1 MRRFLEAGAV
11 SAVILVAGATPALAD
26 PGDVDLNVTIEKVTT
41 PGELTMTVAAN
52 SGVTLAENGS
62 DASARQFTG
71 TLPTVTVTDT
81 RDPADI
87 PAGSFWAVVGQAGQF
102 TPTGSTGTAFG
113 PQYLGWA
120 PQLLTGSQTGAVA
133 AGEPVSSVVSD
144 GSGAPTV
151 GLQGQ
156 ELLVSTANAADETGS
171 WQVNADL
178 TLRTPTTVAAG
189 QYRSTLTLSL
199 FDQS

>member
-1 MRRFLEAGAV
+1 MRRILGAGAI
-11 SAVILVAGATPALAD
+11 SAVVLVAAANPVLAD
-26 PGDVDLNVTIEKVTT
+26 PGDVDLNVTIEKLTT
-41 PGELTMTVAAN
+41 PGELTMTVVAN
-52 SGVTLAENGS
+52 TGITLLEHGS

-71 TLPTVTVTDT
+71 TLPTVTVSDT
-81 RDPADI
+81 RDPATI
-87 PAGSFWAVVGQAGQF
+87 PAGSFWAVVGQAGPF

-144 GSGAPTV
+144 GTGAPTV

-178 TLRTPTTVAAG
+178 TLRTPTNVAAG

>member
-1 MRRFLEAGAV
+1 MYRFLEAGAV
-11 SAVILVAGATPALAD
+11 AAVILVAAATPALAD
-26 PGDVDLNVTIEKVTT
+26 PGDVDLSVTIEKNTT

-52 SGVTLAENGS
+52 NGVTLAENGS

-120 PQLLTGSQTGAVA
+120 PHLLTGSQTGAVA
-133 AGEPVSSVVSD
+133 AGEPVSSVVGD
-144 GSGAPTV
+144 GTGAPTV

-178 TLRTPTTVAAG
+178 ALRTPTTVAAG
-189 QYRSTLTLSL
+189 QYKSTLTLSL